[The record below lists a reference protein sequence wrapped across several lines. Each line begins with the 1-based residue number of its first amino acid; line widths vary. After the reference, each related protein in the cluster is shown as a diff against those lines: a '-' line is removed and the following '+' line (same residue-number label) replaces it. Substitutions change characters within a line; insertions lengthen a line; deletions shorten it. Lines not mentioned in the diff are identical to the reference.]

1 MTEFRNE
8 RKLNELRQSRSLQQ
22 MIAMTAEQMFTST
35 TQDSKP

>member
-1 MTEFRNE
+1 MTEFWNE

-22 MIAMTAEQMFTST
+22 MIAMTTELMYT